1 MIILMYICV
10 YVLSRMTQPLESST
24 IILFSLSIAAQLTHT
39 FSTTQNEENNLQIY
53 YSKCY
58 VKSICPQTIPS
69 LYCFPKHYWSI
80 QLQNQ
85 QPPSQT
91 KKERNTKK
99 SPCKNQ
105 QQQLNEGSC
114 LYIIY
119 IYKYIYIYIYISVCA
134 SVCVR
139 VCVRACVCVCVC
151 VCVRACVRMC
161 DGEEGANKMH
171 LGGNNQDFLK
181 QGGYFQVILL

>member
-24 IILFSLSIAAQLTHT
+24 IILFSLSIAAQFTHT

-58 VKSICPQTIPS
+58 VRSISPYAIPS
-69 LYCFPKHYWSI
+69 LYCFPKHYCSI
-80 QLQNQ
+80 QSQNQ

-105 QQQLNEGSC
+105 EQQLNEGSC

-119 IYKYIYIYIYISVCA
+119 IYIYI
-134 SVCVR
+134 
-139 VCVRACVCVCVC
+139 
-151 VCVRACVRMC
+151 
-161 DGEEGANKMH
+161 
-171 LGGNNQDFLK
+171 
-181 QGGYFQVILL
+181 